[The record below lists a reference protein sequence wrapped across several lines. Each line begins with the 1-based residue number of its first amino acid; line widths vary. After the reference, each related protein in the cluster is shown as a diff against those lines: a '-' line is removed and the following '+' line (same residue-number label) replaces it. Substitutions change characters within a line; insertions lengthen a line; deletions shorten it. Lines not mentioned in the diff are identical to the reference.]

1 MITAGFRFDLK
12 NLQVTEG
19 FPEAAR
25 KMLQSQ
31 EGRLDRLSA
40 QQREELTKMR
50 GWTSQ
55 SYGMLAEFKVTKMME
70 RIFYSEPCCLLNSFV
85 QSQLL
90 NVAKEALDPGYR
102 EKNNDRP
109 LAPEVKIILTNIS
122 IQQHIASSG
131 QSSVERSLPARH

>member
-55 SYGMLAEFKVTKMME
+55 SYGMLAGWGAGRVSP
-70 RIFYSEPCCLLNSFV
+70 RV
-85 QSQLL
+85 W
-90 NVAKEALDPGYR
+90 
-102 EKNNDRP
+102 P
-109 LAPEVKIILTNIS
+109 LRTLFGN
-122 IQQHIASSG
+122 
-131 QSSVERSLPARH
+131 